1 MPLLTIC
8 RLSKTQVSKIIQPGG
23 MFRSWLGKFRKKAL
37 KNIAIPLARDNLPRL
52 GSNLTQMKQINLK
65 EK

>member
-8 RLSKTQVSKIIQPGG
+8 QLRKTQISKIIQSGG
-23 MFRSWLGKFRKKAL
+23 MFGSWLGKFGKKAL
-37 KNIAIPLARDNLPRL
+37 KNIAIPLARDNLARL
-52 GSNLTQMKQINLK
+52 VSNLTQIKQINLK